1 MLGCLQL
8 AGLQPGA
15 GSRWQPGSF
24 AEPGRREPPWLHA
37 LLLSSGRLDP
47 QVLAPLQPAVGNTVT
62 QDLRSR
68 GVAERTEGVQTHRY
82 SISVEATER
91 ELRLCGFALLNHFLT
106 MHHVIA
112 EHVRLQPIE
121 LLILIATTT
130 GNVQRALRTEALPE
144 ALRGNKPL
152 PPELVVPMSRRA
164 IARVTG
170 IPTETV
176 RRHVESMVKR
186 GILVSMLKGVRAPN
200 RLTERWAAAATL
212 RLIESHVAC
221 TEKLI
226 ALQAIAPQ
234 PPRSTRSKRA

>member
-1 MLGCLQL
+1 ML
-8 AGLQPGA
+8 
-15 GSRWQPGSF
+15 
-24 AEPGRREPPWLHA
+24 A
-37 LLLSSGRLDP
+37 L
-47 QVLAPLQPAVGNTVT
+47 LQPAVGDTVS
-62 QDLRSR
+62 QDQRSR
-68 GVAERTEGVQTHRY
+68 GVAERTEGAQTYRY

-112 EHVRLQPIE
+112 EHVRLPPIE

-130 GNVQRALRTEALPE
+130 GNVQRALRPEALPE
-144 ALRGNKPL
+144 ALRGSKPL
-152 PPELVVPMSRRA
+152 PPELAVPMSRRA

-176 RRHVESMVKR
+176 RRHVERMVER
-186 GILVSMLKGVRAPN
+186 GILVSTAKGVRAPN

-212 RLIESHVAC
+212 QLIESHAAC

-234 PPRSTRSKRA
+234 PPRSAKSKRG

>member
-1 MLGCLQL
+1 MI
-8 AGLQPGA
+8 
-15 GSRWQPGSF
+15 
-24 AEPGRREPPWLHA
+24 
-37 LLLSSGRLDP
+37 
-47 QVLAPLQPAVGNTVT
+47 
-62 QDLRSR
+62 
-68 GVAERTEGVQTHRY
+68 ERTEGVQTYRY
-82 SISVEATER
+82 LVSVEATER
-91 ELRLCGFALLNHFLT
+91 ELRLCGFALLNHFLM

-130 GNVQRALRTEALPE
+130 GNVQRALRPEALPE
-144 ALRGNKPL
+144 ALRGSKTL

-176 RRHVESMVKR
+176 RRHVESMVER
-186 GILVSMLKGVRAPN
+186 GILVSTAKGVRAPN

-212 RLIESHVAC
+212 RLIESHAAC

-226 ALQAIAPQ
+226 ALKALVPQ
-234 PPRSTRSKRA
+234 PPRSTRTKRA

>member
-1 MLGCLQL
+1 ML
-8 AGLQPGA
+8 AT
-15 GSRWQPGSF
+15 
-24 AEPGRREPPWLHA
+24 
-37 LLLSSGRLDP
+37 
-47 QVLAPLQPAVGNTVT
+47 LQPAVGDTATLDQRSEGVT
-62 QDLRSR
+62 
-68 GVAERTEGVQTHRY
+68 ERTEGVQTYRY

-112 EHVRLQPIE
+112 EHVRLPPIE

-130 GNVQRALRTEALPE
+130 GNVQRALRPEALPE
-144 ALRGNKPL
+144 ALRGSKPL
-152 PPELVVPMSRRA
+152 PPELTVPMSRRA

-176 RRHVESMVKR
+176 RRHVERMVER
-186 GILVSMLKGVRAPN
+186 GILVSTAKGVRAPN

-212 RLIESHVAC
+212 QLIESHAAC

-226 ALQAIAPQ
+226 ELKALVPH
-234 PPRSTRSKRA
+234 PPRSARTKRA

>member
-1 MLGCLQL
+1 M
-8 AGLQPGA
+8 
-15 GSRWQPGSF
+15 
-24 AEPGRREPPWLHA
+24 
-37 LLLSSGRLDP
+37 
-47 QVLAPLQPAVGNTVT
+47 
-62 QDLRSR
+62 
-68 GVAERTEGVQTHRY
+68 AERTEGIQTYRY

-130 GNVQRALRTEALPE
+130 GNVQRALRPEALPE
-144 ALRGNKPL
+144 ALRGSKPL
-152 PPELVVPMSRRA
+152 PPELAVPISRRA

-176 RRHVESMVKR
+176 RRHVEGMVKR
-186 GILVSMLKGVRAPN
+186 GILLSTPKGVRAPS

-212 RLIESHVAC
+212 RLIESHVGC
-221 TEKLI
+221 TERLI
-226 ALQAIAPQ
+226 ALQAIAPR
-234 PPRSTRSKRA
+234 PPRSTRSKRG